1 MSDSDFV
8 STSDILQSS
17 DKQRRIA
24 IIALLAVT
32 LVWGATFIWM
42 KQALDALDEEK
53 EMLGT
58 NGVVSSLVLARFAI
72 AAAMMLSFFRRARTS
87 LMDRQIWLDGLVLG
101 SLMFVAYL
109 TQMIGLDEIDP
120 SVSAFLTSLYV
131 VFTAV
136 ISSIINLRLPTKIM
150 ILGVGLATFGAGF
163 IQAHLT

>member
-58 NGVVSSLVLARFAI
+58 CLLYTSPSPRDTILSRMPSSA
-72 AAAMMLSFFRRARTS
+72 
-87 LMDRQIWLDGLVLG
+87 
-101 SLMFVAYL
+101 
-109 TQMIGLDEIDP
+109 
-120 SVSAFLTSLYV
+120 
-131 VFTAV
+131 
-136 ISSIINLRLPTKIM
+136 
-150 ILGVGLATFGAGF
+150 
-163 IQAHLT
+163 

>member
-58 NGVVSSLVLARFAI
+58 DGVVSSLVLARFAI
-72 AAAMMLSFFRRARTS
+72 AAAMMLIFFRRARRS
-87 LMDRQIWLDGLVLG
+87 LTDRQIWLDGLVLG

-109 TQMIGLDEIDP
+109 
-120 SVSAFLTSLYV
+120 SL
-131 VFTAV
+131 
-136 ISSIINLRLPTKIM
+136 IHI
-150 ILGVGLATFGAGF
+150 
-163 IQAHLT
+163 